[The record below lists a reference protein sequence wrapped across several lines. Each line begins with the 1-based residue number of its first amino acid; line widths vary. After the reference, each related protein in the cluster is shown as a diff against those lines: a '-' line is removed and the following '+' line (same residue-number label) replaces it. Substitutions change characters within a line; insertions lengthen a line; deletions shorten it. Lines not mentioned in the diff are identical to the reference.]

1 MPPLHATSR
10 LILAAARCLPLTQ
23 MSHDRPPFLHRR
35 CLEANKLAIQT
46 LGGAG
51 YVRDYPVEQVLWL
64 WSGLNPIC
72 PQRVLLPTSRSTVL
86 TAGLQRVAIGQLYRD
101 NRLNMIHE
109 GTAGIH
115 ALTLLGRKVQGGR
128 AKPLFDAMHAAA
140 DEANAYAEAAGGSGA
155 RELAGAPSVESCVRE
170 CAGSLRRAVAR
181 AEEVTSALTSDTVEK
196 RSALINAHEY
206 LTLMGHTCVAWMWLR
221 SAVAAARGLDALD
234 ARAAGEA
241 TGAAAADGA
250 ESEEHSFYRGKLHT
264 CLFFHRHELPKT
276 EALAALLLSGDAT
289 VEKMR
294 PSWF

>member
-1 MPPLHATSR
+1 MQKSYAEGGFALCMHAAHLHELACGGDDS
-10 LILAAARCLPLTQ
+10 AAALLEVQTEIVKSWP
-23 MSHDRPPFLHRR
+23 SEW

-51 YVRDYPVEQVLWL
+51 YVRDYPVE
-64 WSGLNPIC
+64 
-72 PQRVLLPTSRSTVL
+72 
-86 TAGLQRVAIGQLYRD
+86 QLYRD